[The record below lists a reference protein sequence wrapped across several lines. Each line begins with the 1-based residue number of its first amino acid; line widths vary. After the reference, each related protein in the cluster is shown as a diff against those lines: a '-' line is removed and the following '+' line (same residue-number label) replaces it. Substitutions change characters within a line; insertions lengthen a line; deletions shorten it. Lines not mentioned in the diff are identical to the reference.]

1 MDIKYKVVYTA
12 KNGEKV
18 ESVFHSLDLAQE
30 FAVMMN
36 GIVLNNKEV

>member
-1 MDIKYKVVYTA
+1 MKPNYKVVYMA

-18 ESVFHSLDLAQE
+18 ESIFNSLDLAQE

-36 GIVLNNKEV
+36 GIVLNNKEA

>member
-1 MDIKYKVVYTA
+1 MTPNYKVVYIA

-18 ESVFHSLDLAQE
+18 ESVFHSLDLAE
-30 FAVMMN
+30 DFAVLMN